1 MNILLWILLGLAAG
15 WLASVVMGTRS
26 RQGIGMDILL
36 GMVGAVIGGFIFS
49 AFGQTGITGF
59 NLYSLTVATIGAMI
73 MIWLVYTLRTS
84 AR

>member
-59 NLYSLTVATIGAMI
+59 NLYSLIVATIGAMI